1 MNVLNAT
8 AVIDEFPPLP
18 AELEIDGPTDWTV
31 TVEGS
36 LALEPGRRVQVRV
49 TADGQVWSGPA
60 RVDGW
65 SGRYRDDNGRM
76 DIVMQLAGVA
86 PLDDGSAG

>member
-1 MNVLNAT
+1 MNVINAT

-49 TADGQVWSGPA
+49 TADGRVWSGPA

-86 PLDDGSAG
+86 PLDGGVG